1 MKTKIFLLI
10 IGLAVGSFVGLYFT
24 QISSTL
30 TPKRNAKTTVDY
42 GKEND
47 FLSDLINGHEEFKT
61 HYYPLHEKEFLNLV
75 ENGQKPG
82 AIILTCSD
90 SRIVLDRLFSTNP
103 GQLFIVRNPGN
114 LAPPYTSD
122 IAQLQASVLASVE
135 YAVNS
140 LGIKDIIVMGHSDCG
155 AMNAIYS
162 KADLSGLPGLIRWLS
177 IDDALFKSF
186 SKKHQENPLT
196 KEEGLFLFEKF
207 SIVGQ
212 LYHLSRYPILREL
225 LKDKRVHLH
234 GWFYDVRS
242 GGIDYYDTN
251 KKGFFPLSLNEI
263 HS

>member
-212 LYHLSRYPILREL
+212 LYSQVDI
-225 LKDKRVHLH
+225 
-234 GWFYDVRS
+234 
-242 GGIDYYDTN
+242 N
-251 KKGFFPLSLNEI
+251 
-263 HS
+263 